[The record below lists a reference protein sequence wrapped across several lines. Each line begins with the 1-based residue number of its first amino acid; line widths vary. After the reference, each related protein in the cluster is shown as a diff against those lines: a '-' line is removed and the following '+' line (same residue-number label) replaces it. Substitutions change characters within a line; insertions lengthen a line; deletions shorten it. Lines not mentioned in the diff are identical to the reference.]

1 MNNNNA
7 TATSSFRRFR
17 QISTEISSVLRDMK
31 IDRQY
36 TFSLYYLNAGEDLRP
51 SNLYYCDTFL
61 SMREIEARILE
72 AFQGDSRLNGKYI
85 VTINSKFVFEYMNI
99 NNRIIS
105 KIIQ

>member
-1 MNNNNA
+1 MNNNAPTTN
-7 TATSSFRRFR
+7 TFRRYR
-17 QISTEISSVLRDMK
+17 QVSAEISVALKEMK
-31 IDRQY
+31 IDRQFN
-36 TFSLYYLNAGEDLRP
+36 FSLYYLNAGDDLCL
-51 SNLYYCDTFL
+51 SNLYYCDTFMT
-61 SMREIEARILE
+61 MREIEARILE

>member
-1 MNNNNA
+1 MNNN
-7 TATSSFRRFR
+7 TATTNYFRRYR
-17 QISTEISSVLRDMK
+17 QISTEISTTLKDMK

-36 TFSLYYLNAGEDLRP
+36 TFSLYYLNAGDELIP

-61 SMREIEARILE
+61 SMRAIEARILE

-85 VTINSKFVFEYMNI
+85 VAINRKFVFEYMNT

-105 KIIQ
+105 KII